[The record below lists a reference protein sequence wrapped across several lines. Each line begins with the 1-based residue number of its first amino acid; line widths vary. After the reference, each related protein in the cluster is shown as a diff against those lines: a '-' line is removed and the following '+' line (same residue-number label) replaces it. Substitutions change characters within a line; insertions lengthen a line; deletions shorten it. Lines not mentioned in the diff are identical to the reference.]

1 MNETKVN
8 KQNKAEEGNQNTIK
22 TSELLYGK
30 ITEIIKDTH
39 SKKQLLDMADK
50 LDTLVVTYMNILN
63 SELTIEQFE
72 EEDEYEEETV
82 AIGFQA
88 PEPEYDEEDYDDEE
102 YDE

>member
-39 SKKQLLDMADK
+39 
-50 LDTLVVTYMNILN
+50 N
-63 SELTIEQFE
+63 SVLSS
-72 EEDEYEEETV
+72 
-82 AIGFQA
+82 
-88 PEPEYDEEDYDDEE
+88 
-102 YDE
+102 